1 MEINDDLEKTDINLQ
16 KLFSKLNR
24 DIKKDN
30 LNYEN

>member
-1 MEINDDLEKTDINLQ
+1 MEINDLEKTDINLQ
-16 KLFSKLNR
+16 KLCSKLNR

>member
-1 MEINDDLEKTDINLQ
+1 MEINDLEKTDINLQ